1 MKDAPKRLDDHR
13 DGICYPNVGG
23 LLFVTCLKLIATL
36 LHSCL

>member
-1 MKDAPKRLDDHR
+1 MKDVTKRLDDHR

-23 LLFVTCLKLIATL
+23 LLFVTCLKHYSYQ